1 MLIANFVI
9 GTTVPA
15 NTNIPITLVKRT
27 NTRSRINSVD
37 NTIEFISKGLYIV
50 DSILVAEATAIGDIT
65 AQIYRDGQPV
75 LGAIARGSVE
85 AVGDFVTLPLQDAF
99 NVVLSEF
106 GDIANVSVRCDVAI
120 TPEGGNIIAE
130 YLS

>member
-1 MLIANFVI
+1 MLIANFNV

-15 NTNIPITLVKRT
+15 NTNIPITVVKRT
-27 NTRSRINSVD
+27 NTRARVNSVD
-37 NTIEFISKGLYIV
+37 NTIEFVSQGLYIV
-50 DSILVAEATAIGDIT
+50 DSILVAEATAIGDIS

-75 LGAIARGSVE
+75 SGAVARGSVA

-99 NVVLSEF
+99 RVVVSEF
-106 GDIANVSVRCDVAI
+106 GDLANVSVRCDVAI

-130 YLS
+130 YLN